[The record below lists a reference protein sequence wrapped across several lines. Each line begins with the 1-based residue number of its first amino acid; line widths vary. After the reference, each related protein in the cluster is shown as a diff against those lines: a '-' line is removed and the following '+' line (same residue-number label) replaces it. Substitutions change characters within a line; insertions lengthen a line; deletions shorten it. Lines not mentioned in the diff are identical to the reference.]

1 MEANGFIYFIRQ
13 ISLGVDTEN
22 MEIFQAESLTVE
34 GTRSSPQGRNTGA
47 VLSLC
52 KTSLW
57 AGPPPPFPAYSNI
70 LGTGM
75 QFTDANFKVAEL

>member
-1 MEANGFIYFIRQ
+1 M
-13 ISLGVDTEN
+13 DTEN
-22 MEIFQAESLTVE
+22 TETFKAESLTVE
-34 GTRSSPQGRNTGA
+34 GTGSSVQSRNTGA

-57 AGPPPPFPAYSNI
+57 AGPPPRFPAYSNI

-75 QFTDANFKVAEL
+75 QFTDVNFKVAEL